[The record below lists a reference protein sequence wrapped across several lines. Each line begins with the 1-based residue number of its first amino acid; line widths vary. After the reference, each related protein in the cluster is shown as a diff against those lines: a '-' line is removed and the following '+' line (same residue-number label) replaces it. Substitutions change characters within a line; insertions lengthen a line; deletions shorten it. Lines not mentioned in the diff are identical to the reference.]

1 MSLKEIM
8 IEAKNTINDLFKEDK
23 YIKELD
29 EIIDKAIE
37 LSENDDCDLENIH
50 RLGNG
55 WFAEETLAIAIYCSL
70 RYQNDFSK
78 GIIAAVNH
86 NGDSNSTGA
95 VTGNILGAYLGF
107 AAIEEKWKKNLE
119 LYDLIDEMAL
129 DICHGCLMSE
139 GGSYDDDIWSTKYIF
154 MRWPKT
160 LTDRECIFFWK
171 ENEENGYLSNWYE
184 SKFVIDDFEYL
195 HVEQYVMAQKA
206 KMFHD
211 SVKYTAILRVTT
223 PSECHDLGRRI
234 TSFDYNKWLEKRYE
248 ITKGAIKAKFEQN
261 DELKQKLLSTGNAI
275 LAEANPWDDYWG
287 IGIDAPTA
295 KKMDVFKWPGCGMLG
310 VILMEVRKEISG
322 QNISNTNYS
331 SSYFD
336 LMDALNHGL

>member
-37 LSENDDCDLENIH
+37 LSENDDCDLENIL

-139 GGSYDDDIWSTKYIF
+139 GGSYKDDIWSTKYIY

-206 KMFHD
+206 K
-211 SVKYTAILRVTT
+211 
-223 PSECHDLGRRI
+223 
-234 TSFDYNKWLEKRYE
+234 
-248 ITKGAIKAKFEQN
+248 FEQN

-287 IGIDAPTA
+287 IGIDAATA
-295 KKMDVFKWPGCGMLG
+295 KRMDIFKWPGCGMLG

-336 LMDALNHGL
+336 LKHALNHGL